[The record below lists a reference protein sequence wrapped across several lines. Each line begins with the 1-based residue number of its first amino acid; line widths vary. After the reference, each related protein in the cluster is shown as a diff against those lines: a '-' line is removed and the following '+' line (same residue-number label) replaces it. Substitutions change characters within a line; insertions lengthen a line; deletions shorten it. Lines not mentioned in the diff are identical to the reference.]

1 MANPKKFI
9 QVVNLYPLI
18 FDMREKEDYMLI
30 HNTIMKEKGYD
41 CEIITLR
48 AQGNRTIETKF
59 ANDSAAVEYFKGF
72 RITRFETTAQLLN
85 YVRKHK
91 DAIVQ
96 ANLRP
101 FPPSSFVGFLGNKKV
116 MRSYTYVMGSNLPI
130 AIFTALIFRR
140 FNKVLAVT
148 PYEADVYRKWRIPE
162 KKIRLI
168 PLAIDYG
175 MFSKRVHYGSLKEK
189 FGIRKKEKV
198 VIAVANVRK
207 HKRYDVL
214 LKAIPLVQKEIPDI
228 KFVIVG
234 EDMLQKG
241 QNLPSVKQ
249 MAAQYNVSGAVILTG
264 YQSPGV
270 LQKLYSLS
278 DVFVHTA
285 ENEYQGLVTYEAAAM
300 GIPLCLSDIGSHTSV
315 FTGHALYHGI
325 EDFQKLAENIILSIR
340 DRGSR
345 ESHVAFLQGHMKKW
359 DYPVIKRQL
368 SELYDEVIRE

>member
-72 RITRFETTAQLLN
+72 RITRFETTAKLLN

-116 MRSYTYVMGSNLPI
+116 MRSYTYVMGSSLPI

-140 FNKVLAVT
+140 FNRVLAVT
-148 PYEADVYRKWRIPE
+148 PYEADIYRKWRVPE

-168 PLAIDYG
+168 PLSIDYEK
-175 MFSKRVHYGSLKEK
+175 FSKRVPFGSVKQD
-189 FGIRKKEKV
+189 FGIAENDKV

-214 LKAIPLVQKEIPDI
+214 LKAIPFVKKEIPDV
-228 KFVIVG
+228 KVVIVG

-249 MAAQYNVSGAVILTG
+249 MAQDLGVSGSVVLTG
-264 YQSPGV
+264 YQSPDV

-278 DVFVHTA
+278 DVFAHTA
-285 ENEYQGLVTYEAAAM
+285 ENEDQGLVCYEAAAM
-300 GIPLCLSDIGSHTSV
+300 GIPLCLTAIGSHTSV
-315 FTGHALYHGI
+315 FKEHALYHEV
-325 EDFQKLAENIILSIR
+325 EDYKKLAENIVASIKNR
-340 DRGSR
+340 
-345 ESHVAFLQGHMKKW
+345 AN
-359 DYPVIKRQL
+359 RQ
-368 SELYDEVIRE
+368 